1 MQADDVKA
9 ARLQLGMTQ
18 DQFADALGLVGGD
31 RDRTVRNWEEGRRA
45 IGGPAAQCIRYL
57 LKFGPL
63 PAPSTE
69 NGPAPAYKR

>member
-1 MQADDVKA
+1 MALATGPA
-9 ARLQLGMTQ
+9 ALYKRGLCPLGI
-18 DQFADALGLVGGD
+18 AGKDAA
-31 RDRTVRNWEEGRRA
+31 RTVRNWENGRRA
-45 IGGPAAQCIRYL
+45 ISPPAAQCIRYL